1 MKKWLMILLAIVIT
15 SFGVILLKHANIVT
29 GGTAGLSLSIAYFFS
44 LPFGVTFF
52 LINIP
57 FYIFSMMRMG
67 WNFTFTTIISVSLL
81 SLVTG
86 IDYFLPAFS
95 VSVWVGA
102 IVGGFIIG
110 VGLSLLFMNGSSL
123 GGANILALFLQ
134 KRWNIDPG
142 KTTFAFDFI
151 VVMTGFY
158 TVGLVR
164 GLASILSI
172 AVIARVISY
181 FKNEIAKRGTDAA
194 AKEKE
199 KNLKAPTKQHIPV
212 AE

>member
-15 SFGVILLKHANIVT
+15 SIGVILLKHANIVT
-29 GGTAGLSLSIAYFFS
+29 GGTAGLSLSVAYLLS

-67 WNFTFTTIISVSLL
+67 WNFTFTTIVSVSLL
-81 SLVTG
+81 SVVTG
-86 IDYFLPAFS
+86 FDYFLPAFT
-95 VSVWVGA
+95 VPIWVGA
-102 IVGGFIIG
+102 VVGGFVIG

-142 KTTFAFDFI
+142 KTTFAFDFL
-151 VVMTGFY
+151 VVMTSFY
-158 TVGLVR
+158 TVGFMR
-164 GLASILSI
+164 GVASILSI
-172 AVIARVISY
+172 AVTARVISY
-181 FKNEIAKRGTDAA
+181 FKNEIAKRREEPS
-194 AKEKE
+194 KEKV
-199 KNLKAPTKQHIPV
+199 LKQQSKQQVPV
-212 AE
+212 TE

>member
-15 SFGVILLKHANIVT
+15 SIGVILLKHANIVT
-29 GGTAGLSLSIAYFFS
+29 GGTAGLSLSVAYLLS

-81 SLVTG
+81 SVVTG
-86 IDYFLPAFS
+86 FDYFLPAFT
-95 VSVWVGA
+95 VPIWVGA
-102 IVGGFIIG
+102 VVGGFIIG
-110 VGLSLLFMNGSSL
+110 IGLSLLFMNGSSL

-142 KTTFAFDFI
+142 KTTFAFDFM
-151 VVMTGFY
+151 VVLTSFY
-158 TVGLVR
+158 TVGFLR
-164 GLASILSI
+164 GIASVLSI
-172 AVIARVISY
+172 AVTARVISY
-181 FKNEIAKRGTDAA
+181 FKNEIARRREEPS
-194 AKEKE
+194 KEKV
-199 KNLKAPTKQHIPV
+199 LKQQPKQQVPV
-212 AE
+212 TE

>member
-15 SFGVILLKHANIVT
+15 SIGVILLKHANIVT
-29 GGTAGLSLSIAYFFS
+29 GGTAGLSLSVAYFLS

-81 SLVTG
+81 SVVTG
-86 IDYFLPAFS
+86 FDYFLPAFT
-95 VSVWVGA
+95 VPIWAGA
-102 IVGGFIIG
+102 VVGGFIIG
-110 VGLSLLFMNGSSL
+110 IGLSLLFMNGSSL

-142 KTTFAFDFI
+142 KTTFAFDFM
-151 VVMTGFY
+151 VVLTSFY
-158 TVGLVR
+158 TVGFLR
-164 GLASILSI
+164 GLASVLSI
-172 AVIARVISY
+172 AVTARVISY
-181 FKNEIAKRGTDAA
+181 FKNEIAKSREEPS
-194 AKEKE
+194 KEKSM
-199 KNLKAPTKQHIPV
+199 KQQPKQQVPV
-212 AE
+212 TE

>member
-1 MKKWLMILLAIVIT
+1 MIFLAIVIT

-29 GGTAGLSLSIAYFFS
+29 GGTAGLSLSVAYLFS
-44 LPFGVTFF
+44 LPFGLTFF

-57 FYIFSMMRMG
+57 FYIFSMVRMG

-95 VSVWVGA
+95 IPIWIGA
-102 IVGGFIIG
+102 IVGGLVIG
-110 VGLSLLFMNGSSL
+110 IGLSLLFMNGSSL

-134 KRWNIDPG
+134 KRWNFDPG
-142 KTTFAFDFI
+142 KTTFVFDFA
-151 VVMTGFY
+151 VVMTSFY

-164 GLASILSI
+164 GLASIVSI
-172 AVIARVISY
+172 AVTARVISY
-181 FKNEIAKRGTDAA
+181 FKGEIAKRSQQTT
-194 AKEKE
+194 K
-199 KNLKAPTKQHIPV
+199 KNVLQSQPKHRVPL